1 MHIRFDEHL
10 GILSFILKCG
20 NYAVQNCTWNICN
33 RKRVRHRKMDV
44 YLIIT
49 NLYIYTPLHS

>member
-1 MHIRFDEHL
+1 MHIKFDEHL

-33 RKRVRHRKMDV
+33 RKRGCVIEKWM
-44 YLIIT
+44 
-49 NLYIYTPLHS
+49 YI